1 MKRALLALV
10 AGVLA
15 LPIASTH
22 VGAQAPAPLSFFTNY
37 FVTGDYVVDGTSLW
51 RKGVGGRA
59 TAAIT
64 VNGVPEGA
72 DVVAAFLYVQT
83 AEVVQWSGID
93 HAAFKGNDF
102 GPGNAS
108 LAKALNW
115 EQATRPCWTV
125 ALPGGRRLVTYRAD
139 VLRFFDADDGDGPN
153 RGKLA
158 INGAHTVSVPDYG
171 YTFGDDDE
179 LGIEGVGNTGARA
192 VGASLLIVYRDPAMP
207 FRGVVIYDG
216 GFTKQAFST
225 MLQPLAGYYQASG
238 DPAARLTAI
247 IGDGRPYLSER
258 VRVNGTTV
266 ATNPFTSSDGPK
278 WDNWTMPL
286 TPAVVPA
293 DSSGAAV
300 EIAPNGLLSDCV
312 SASAMVMS
320 VNVQDGDEDG
330 LLDVWETAG
339 APGGTAP
346 LFDPK
351 GQPLPLLGAMG
362 ADPARRDLFV
372 ELGYMSTAA
381 TTYGGAAAP
390 AHSHLPGPAALK
402 LMGDAFAAAPTGAI
416 AVHFD
421 VGAGYD
427 AGVAAPYVV
436 PAPHARGGELI
447 DEQATVCPP
456 GADPW
461 VCQFSAY
468 PGTVGWKSGFRF
480 LRDQVTHV
488 NGAAVLDFD
497 DTLCGTPGT
506 ACTRRFDPNRQ
517 QTFHYAL
524 FAHAIGLPKSEDKL
538 SADFHVPR
546 TNAGVADFPGGD
558 VMVTLGGFLDLDGL
572 PVGTPFMQASTLMHE
587 LGHNLELRHG
597 GGALEPNC
605 KPTYFSVMNYLYQLR
620 GLLDDGGAP
629 NLAFSRNGPTITPVF
644 EGLLPAVGIQ
654 PYRLG
659 WFAPLTTSYL
669 NGKAKIP
676 TRFCNGAEIP
686 AGFPASAL
694 SVRVDAARTN
704 DAIDWRADGDGNPQ
718 APTPVAQDVNF
729 DGDANGTLE
738 SFDDWGHVALNQIG
752 SRRNIGV
759 VFPVTTPGG
768 ALDAVGPLSVN
779 LGKGDLGKGDLG
791 KGDLGKGDLG
801 KGDLGKGD
809 LGKGDLGKGDLGKGD
824 LGKGDLG
831 KGDLGGG
838 DLFDP
843 VGFPEAPPGGELDF
857 ETFTSMGNDPAYE
870 FRACVVGADC
880 VGAPPEL
887 QVHDVLLSW
896 TPATG
901 GVVSYS
907 AFRAPGAEIPDES
920 LWSAV
925 GLPVPATA
933 SPLQQVDTASLANGA
948 TYTYFVLANYGD
960 GTTSAPSNPVTVVAV
975 NDPFVA
981 GNDNYATAEDTPLTV
996 PANGVLAND
1005 NDPDDAPP
1013 YTVELVSGPASGSLV
1028 LLTNGGFS
1036 YTPAANTH
1044 GTVTFTYRA
1053 KAGALESNVASVTIV
1068 VTAVNDPPTISNI
1081 ADRTIDANANT
1092 GAVTFTVGD
1101 VDDPTATTLTVTGSS
1116 NNATLVPAAGIVFGG
1131 SGTARTVTVT
1141 PAANQSGSAT
1151 ITVTTTDAGGLSAT
1165 DTFVLTVNAVGYGL
1179 VNVKNLPPPAG
1190 TTFKPSKY
1198 GTLVEFKWQFTRNG
1212 ALVAS
1217 ADAQPSVTITG
1228 PGGYNQTFTPA
1239 NCGAFG
1245 FSFTYNSSYKKWEF
1259 DWKPKNAAVGTYSVV
1274 VRSGKTG
1281 QNFPVSGGYPVV
1293 FRSY

>member
-10 AGVLA
+10 VGALVL
-15 LPIASTH
+15 PMASTQA
-22 VGAQAPAPLSFFTNY
+22 VAQAPAPLSFFTNY
-37 FVTGDYVVDGTSLW
+37 FVTGDYEVAGTSLW

-59 TAAIT
+59 TASIA
-64 VNGVPEGA
+64 VDGEPEGA
-72 DVVAAFLYVQT
+72 DIVAAFLYVQT

-93 HAAFKGNDF
+93 HATFKGNDF

-115 EQATRPCWTV
+115 EQATRPCWSV

-139 VLRFFDADDGDGPN
+139 VLRFFEVDDN
-153 RGKLA
+153 SGKLA
-158 INGAHTVSVPDYG
+158 INGSHTVSVPDYG

-179 LGIEGVGNTGARA
+179 LGIEAVGNTGARA
-192 VGASLLIVYRDPAMP
+192 VGASLLIVYRDPDMP

-216 GFTKQAFST
+216 GFTKRAFAT

-247 IGDGRPYLSER
+247 VGDGRPYLSER
-258 VRVNGTTV
+258 VRVNGQTV
-266 ATNPFTSSDGPK
+266 ATNPFTSSDGAK
-278 WDNWTMPL
+278 WDNPTFNL
-286 TPAVVPA
+286 SSAVVPA
-293 DSSGAAV
+293 NSSSATV

-312 SASAMVMS
+312 SASALVMS
-320 VNVQDGDEDG
+320 VNVQDGDGDG
-330 LLDVWETAG
+330 LVDVWEQAANLTD
-339 APGGTAP
+339 P
-346 LFDPK
+346 L
-351 GQPLPLLGAMG
+351 GQPLPNLGAMG
-362 ADPARRDLFV
+362 ATVGVKDLFIEV
-372 ELGYMSTAA
+372 GAMVAGANTA
-381 TTYGGAAAP
+381 YGPDTKP
-390 AHSHLPGPAALK
+390 AHTHLPGLDALQ
-402 LMGDAFAAAPTGAI
+402 LVGDAFLAAPTGAI
-416 AVHFD
+416 RVHFD
-421 VGAGYD
+421 VGPGYPQGTSQQEQYIIRGAGL
-427 AGVAAPYVV
+427 
-436 PAPHARGGELI
+436 ARGGDLI
-447 DEQATVCPP
+447 DEQTTVCPP
-456 GADPW
+456 GANVW
-461 VCQFSAY
+461 ECQFSQY
-468 PGTVGWKSGFRF
+468 PGTVGWKTGYRF

-488 NGAAVLDFD
+488 NGAAAPPTFD
-497 DTLCGTPGT
+497 ETLCGTPGYV
-506 ACTRRFDPNRQ
+506 CTRRFDPNRQ
-517 QTFHYAL
+517 QSFHYAL
-524 FAHAIGLPKSEDKL
+524 FAHAIGLPKSEDPA

-546 TNAGVADFPGGD
+546 TNAGIADFPGGD
-558 VMVTLGGFLDLDGL
+558 VMVTLGAFADVDGR

-629 NLAFSRNGPTITPVF
+629 NLGFSSNGPAIAPVF

-676 TRFCNGAEIP
+676 TRFCNGADIP
-686 AGFPASAL
+686 AGFPAAAL
-694 SVRVDAARTN
+694 SVRVDAAKTT
-704 DAIDWRADGDGNPQ
+704 DAIDWRADGDGDPQ
-718 APTPVAQDVNF
+718 APPTVAQDVNF
-729 DGDANGTLE
+729 DGDANDTLA
-738 SFDDWGHVALNQIG
+738 SFDDWAHVALNQIG
-752 SRRNIGV
+752 SRRNVGV
-759 VFPVTTPGG
+759 IFPVTTPGG
-768 ALDAVGPLSVN
+768 VLDAVGPLSVN
-779 LGKGDLGKGDLG
+779 LG

-843 VGFPEAPPGGELDF
+843 VGFPAAPPGGELDF

-870 FRACVVGADC
+870 FRACVVGSDC

-887 QVHDVLLSW
+887 QVHDVLLTW

-901 GVVSYS
+901 GVVSYT
-907 AFRAPGAEIPDES
+907 AFRAPGAAIPDES
-920 LWSAV
+920 LWTAV
-925 GLPVPATA
+925 GPPVPAGA
-933 SPLQQVDTASLANGA
+933 NPLQQIDTASLVNGA
-948 TYTYFVLANYGD
+948 TYTYFVLATYSD

-981 GNDNYATAEDTPLTV
+981 GNDNYATAEDTLLSV

-1013 YTVELVSGPASGSLV
+1013 YTVELVSGPASGTLSLF
-1028 LLTNGGFS
+1028 TDGGFT
-1036 YTPAANTH
+1036 YTPAANAH
-1044 GTVTFTYRA
+1044 GTVSFTYKA
-1053 KAGALESNVASVTIV
+1053 KAGALESNVATVTIV
-1068 VTAVNDPPTISNI
+1068 VTPVNDPPTISNI
-1081 ADRTIDANANT
+1081 ADRTINANAST
-1092 GAVTFTVGD
+1092 GAVAFTIGD
-1101 VDDPTATTLTVTGSS
+1101 IDDPTATTLAVAGSS
-1116 NNATLVPAAGIVFGG
+1116 NNPTLVPAAGIVFGG

-1151 ITVTTTDAGGLSAT
+1151 VTVTVTDTGGLTAT
-1165 DTFVLTVNAVGYGL
+1165 DTFVLTVNAVGYGF
-1179 VNVKNLPPPAG
+1179 VNVKNLPPPSG

-1198 GTLVEFKWQFTRNG
+1198 GTLVDFKWQFTKNG
-1212 ALVAS
+1212 AVVAS
-1217 ADAQPSVTITG
+1217 SDAQPSVTITG

-1245 FSFTYNSSYKKWEF
+1245 FRFTYNSSYKKWEF

-1281 QNFPVSGGYPVV
+1281 QNFPSTGGFPVV